1 MATSIPGM
9 VTYQPFPCEMG
20 SFSRYHG
27 AGLKLGARQERREEA
42 RPSPGWLRGLEGG
55 RAHVL

>member
-1 MATSIPGM
+1 M

-27 AGLKLGARQERREEA
+27 AGLKLRARQEGREEA